1 MEFVYLGIG
10 LVVGAVIMFFVGKSK
25 RAAVEALLDAERKD
39 RQEDEARL
47 ESQLAEV
54 KKEHV
59 AQLAE
64 VKAESEKKQEQ
75 NTAFMNSL
83 LEKQKA
89 EATGQLESVKQEA
102 EQRLSAAKR
111 EADERFSSMRKE
123 ADERR
128 VKEIADLKESYSQQ
142 MNLFKEQ
149 MASDM
154 EKLLKERSTQLNSAN
169 KEQMEVLFNPLRE
182 NIARMEQSIKDNR
195 DVQVK
200 TQTVFE
206 DTVKQ
211 MVERTS
217 ALGEQA
223 DRLSNA
229 LQKKN
234 KTAGNWG
241 ELILTELLESQ
252 GLQQGVHFDA
262 QQSMKDELGRSI
274 KNEDSGARMIPDV
287 VLHLADNRDVII
299 DSKMSLTAFA
309 DYQNAKSEEEKQEAA
324 QRHMESVRAHIKEL
338 TAKSYSDYVK
348 KPRVSSDFVIMFVP
362 IEGALQLALSEAP
375 ELWREAFDKRVFLVG
390 GQTLI
395 AALRIIDLTWVNVQQ
410 EKNTQKI
417 MDEAR
422 KLVDRVGQFYAN
434 FETVGKKLSEAQE
447 AYRTVQDKVRD
458 GRQSILGAGHTLEEL
473 GVRGKKSL
481 PRLEAE

>member
-1 MEFVYLGIG
+1 
-10 LVVGAVIMFFVGKSK
+10 MFFVGKSK
-25 RAAVEALLDAERKD
+25 RAAVEALLEAEKKD
-39 RQEDEARL
+39 HEEDSRLQERRLAELKEEYEKRVEEVKHEGEEKNEKDKAFMNKLL
-47 ESQLAEV
+47 ESQKMEA
-54 KKEHV
+54 KELLERQKTE
-59 AQLAE
+59 A
-64 VKAESEKKQEQ
+64 KEQ
-75 NTAFMNSL
+75 

-89 EATGQLESVKQEA
+89 ESKELYES
-102 EQRLSAAKR
+102 AK
-111 EADERFSSMRKE
+111 KE
-123 ADERR
+123 EEDRWQ
-128 VKEIADLKESYSQQ
+128 KEMEELKKSYDQQ
-142 MNLFKEQ
+142 MKLFTEQ
-149 MASDM
+149 MKSDM
-154 EKLLKERSTQLNSAN
+154 ERLLKERSSQLNTAN
-169 KEQMEVLFNPLRE
+169 KEQMDVLINPLRE
-182 NIARMEQSIKDNR
+182 NISRMEQSIKENR

-223 DRLSNA
+223 DKLSNA
-229 LQKKN
+229 LQRKN

-262 QQSMKDELGRSI
+262 QQSMKDELGHSLR
-274 KNEDSGARMIPDV
+274 NEDSGARMIPDV
-287 VLHLADNRDVII
+287 ILHLADNRDVII
-299 DSKMSLTAFA
+299 DSKLSLTAFV
-309 DYQNAKSEEEKQEAA
+309 DYQNAESEEERKDAI

-375 ELWREAFDKRVFLVG
+375 ELWREAFEKKVFLVG

-410 EKNTQKI
+410 ERNTQKI

-422 KLVDRVGQFYAN
+422 KLVDRVGQFYSQ
-434 FETVGKKLSEAQE
+434 FEEVGKKLTAAQE
-447 AYRTVQDKVRD
+447 AYKNVTDKVKD
-458 GRQSILGAGHTLEEL
+458 GRQSILGAGRNLEEL
-473 GVRGKKSL
+473 GVRGKKAL
-481 PRLEAE
+481 PQIE